1 MKNFA
6 LLILCVVTVFFQLSV
21 EGVFFSARRIPDLAL
36 ALVITLVLTMG
47 FKESLKWILLT
58 GILIDAGSS
67 TVFGTA
73 TLAYFLVGW
82 MVAGLIDVA
91 DIRSRKTF
99 FLAAFAATVLVS
111 EIAKDIFIFAIF
123 KIKAN
128 FLHEPFGASLNIFSA
143 DYFFKILYT
152 IIAAYA
158 IYYIFRRV
166 SRALFLEP
174 VRLVKRN
181 Y

>member
-6 LLILCVVTVFFQLSV
+6 LFILCVVMVFFQLSV
-21 EGVFFSARRIPDLAL
+21 VGVFFSAKRIPDLAM
-36 ALVITLVLTMG
+36 ALVITLVLAMG

-58 GILIDAGSS
+58 GILIDAGSPS
-67 TVFGTA
+67 VFGTM
-73 TLAYFLVGW
+73 TLSYFLIVW
-82 MVAGLIDVA
+82 MIAGLIDVT
-91 DIRSRKTF
+91 DIRSRKIF
-99 FLAAFAATVLVS
+99 FLTALAAATAVS
-111 EIAKDIFIFAIF
+111 EIVKDVFIIAIL

-128 FLHEPFGASLNIFSA
+128 FLHKPFGASLDVFST

-158 IYYIFRRV
+158 IYYIFRKV
-166 SRALFLEP
+166 SRALFLDP
-174 VRLVKRN
+174 VKLAKR

>member
-1 MKNFA
+1 M
-6 LLILCVVTVFFQLSV
+6 ITVFLQLSV
-21 EGVFFSARRIPDLAL
+21 AGVFFSPRRIPDLAL
-36 ALVITLVLTMG
+36 ALVITLVLALG

-58 GILIDAGSS
+58 GILVDAGSN
-67 TVFGTA
+67 TIFGTTA
-73 TLAYFLVGW
+73 LAYFLIGW
-82 MVAGLIDVA
+82 MISGFIDVA

-99 FLAAFAATVLVS
+99 FLAVLAAVAAVS
-111 EIAKDIFIFAIF
+111 EILKDIFLFAAL

-128 FLHEPFGASLNIFSA
+128 FLHKSFDTSLNVFSA

-158 IYYIFRRV
+158 IYYIFRKI
-166 SRALFLEP
+166 SRALFVEP
-174 VRLVKRN
+174 VKLGKR

>member
-6 LLILCVVTVFFQLSV
+6 LFILCVVAVFLQLSV
-21 EGVFFSARRIPDLAL
+21 VGVFFPARRIPDLAL

-67 TVFGTA
+67 TVFGTT
-73 TLAYFLVGW
+73 TLAYLLIGW

-99 FLAAFAATVLVS
+99 FLVAFAAAIVVS
-111 EIAKDIFIFAIF
+111 EIAKDIFIFFIL

-128 FLHEPFGASLNIFSA
+128 FLHEPFGVSSNIFSA

-158 IYYIFRRV
+158 VYYIFRRI

-174 VRLVKRN
+174 VKLVKR

>member
-1 MKNFA
+1 MKNFG
-6 LLILCVVTVFFQLSV
+6 LFILCVVMVFLQLSV
-21 EGVFFSARRIPDLAL
+21 AGVFFSARRIPDLAL

-73 TLAYFLVGW
+73 TLAYFLIGW

-91 DIRSRKTF
+91 DIRSKKTF
-99 FLAAFAATVLVS
+99 FLAFFAAAVMIS
-111 EIAKDIFIFAIF
+111 EIAKDIFIFVSF
-123 KIKAN
+123 KIRAN
-128 FLHEPFGASLNIFSA
+128 FFHEPHSALLNIFSV
-143 DYFFKILYT
+143 DYLFKIIYT
-152 IIAAYA
+152 IFAAYI

-174 VRLVKRN
+174 VKLMKK
-181 Y
+181 

>member
-6 LLILCVVTVFFQLSV
+6 LFIFCVVTVFLQLSV
-21 EGVFFSARRIPDLAL
+21 AGVFFSARRIPDLAM
-36 ALVITLVLTMG
+36 ALVITLVLTTG

-58 GILIDAGSS
+58 GILVDAGSS
-67 TVFGTA
+67 TIFGTA
-73 TLAYFLVGW
+73 TLVYFLIGW

-99 FLAAFAATVLVS
+99 FLAVFAAATVVS
-111 EIAKDIFIFAIF
+111 EIVKDIFIFAIL
-123 KIKAN
+123 KVKAN
-128 FLHEPFGASLNIFSA
+128 FLHESFGTSLKVFSA

-158 IYYIFRRV
+158 IYYIFRRI

-174 VRLVKRN
+174 VKLAKR

>member
-6 LLILCVVTVFFQLSV
+6 LFVLCVVTVFLQLSV
-21 EGVFFSARRIPDLAL
+21 VGVFFPARRIPDLAL
-36 ALVITLVLTMG
+36 ALVITLVLALG

-67 TVFGTA
+67 VVFGTTA
-73 TLAYFLVGW
+73 LTYFLIGW
-82 MVAGLIDVA
+82 MVSGLIDVA

-99 FLAAFAATVLVS
+99 FLAALAAAVAVS
-111 EIAKDIFIFAIF
+111 EILKDIFVFAILR
-123 KIKAN
+123 IKAN
-128 FLHEPFGASLNIFSA
+128 FLHKPFGISLNVFSA

-152 IIAAYA
+152 IVAAYA
-158 IYYIFRRV
+158 IYYIFRRI
-166 SRALFLEP
+166 SRALFVEP
-174 VRLVKRN
+174 VRLAKRT

>member
-6 LLILCVVTVFFQLSV
+6 LFIFCVVTVFLQLSV
-21 EGVFFSARRIPDLAL
+21 AGVFFSARRIPDLAL
-36 ALVITLVLTMG
+36 ALVITLVLAMG

-73 TLAYFLVGW
+73 TLVYFLIGW
-82 MVAGLIDVA
+82 MVSGLVDVA
-91 DIRSRKTF
+91 DIRSKKTF
-99 FLAAFAATVLVS
+99 FLAAFAGAVAVS
-111 EIAKDIFIFAIF
+111 EVGKDIFLFAIL
-123 KIKAN
+123 KIKAD
-128 FLHEPFGASLNIFSA
+128 FLHEPLGAFLNIFST
-143 DYFFKILYT
+143 DYLFKILYT
-152 IIAAYA
+152 IIAAYV
-158 IYYIFRRV
+158 IYYIFRKV

-174 VRLVKRN
+174 VKLVKK

>member
-6 LLILCVVTVFFQLSV
+6 LFLLCVITVFLQLSV
-21 EGVFFSARRIPDLAL
+21 MGSFFSVRRIPDLAL
-36 ALVITLVLTMG
+36 ALVITLVVATN

-67 TVFGTA
+67 TIFGTT
-73 TLAYFLVGW
+73 TLAYFLIGW
-82 MVAGLIDVA
+82 MISGLIDVA

-99 FLAAFAATVLVS
+99 FLTALAVATLVS
-111 EIAKDIFIFAIF
+111 EIVKDSLIFVSL
-123 KIKAN
+123 KIRAS
-128 FLHEPFGASLNIFSA
+128 FFHESLGAFPNIFSV

-152 IIAAYA
+152 IAAAYV

-174 VRLVKRN
+174 VRLAKRT

>member
-1 MKNFA
+1 MKNFV
-6 LLILCVVTVFFQLSV
+6 LFIFCVVTVFLQLSV
-21 EGVFFSARRIPDLAL
+21 VGVFFSAGRIPDLAL
-36 ALVITLVLTMG
+36 ALVITLVLTLG

-58 GILIDAGSS
+58 GIMVDAGSS
-67 TVFGTA
+67 TIFGTT
-73 TLAYFLVGW
+73 TLAYFLIGW
-82 MVAGLIDVA
+82 MISGLIDVA

-99 FLAAFAATVLVS
+99 FLAVLAASAGVS
-111 EIAKDIFIFAIF
+111 EILKDIFLFATL

-128 FLHEPFGASLNIFSA
+128 FLHKSFDSSWNVFSA

-158 IYYIFRRV
+158 IYYLFRRI
-166 SRALFLEP
+166 SRALFVEP
-174 VRLVKRN
+174 VKLAKR